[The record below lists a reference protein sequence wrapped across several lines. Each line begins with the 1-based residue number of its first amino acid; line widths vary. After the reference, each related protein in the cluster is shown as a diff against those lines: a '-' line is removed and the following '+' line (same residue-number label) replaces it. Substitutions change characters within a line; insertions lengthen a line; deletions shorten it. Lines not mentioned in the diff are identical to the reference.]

1 MASPFSMSQFAS
13 TDPHTLRP
21 AHALPLPAVQ
31 VFQRQQRTGQGLPVL
46 WRILHPSQAS
56 ATFSRLLAFLHHPTR
71 LPSPAPHT
79 PKTPTH
85 PTSCG
90 SCIWG
95 AGEIRPEDG
104 GRQQRDASGAQATQ
118 PICALQGPCKQRTPS
133 LRLPLS
139 VCLSHTHTHTPHD
152 STNRAP
158 SPGGFD
164 SQAQLPS
171 YRDGLVLTG
180 NEKASPAPEVTAE
193 GGRSSPGGGVAKAEK
208 NAFLS
213 SVGKDLCSPSAPNP
227 QTVPRAGRSQRD
239 PRQSL
244 GPSDATWK
252 SAPHRQLI
260 SENPQ
265 REARVTA
272 NSCCGWWGLF
282 SIGLS

>member
-1 MASPFSMSQFAS
+1 MACPFSLSQFAS
-13 TDPHTLRP
+13 TDPQTLRP
-21 AHALPLPAVQ
+21 AHSLPLPAVHI
-31 VFQRQQRTGQGLPVL
+31 FQRQQRTGKGLPVL

-180 NEKASPAPEVTAE
+180 KEKASPP
-193 GGRSSPGGGVAKAEK
+193 P
-208 NAFLS
+208 
-213 SVGKDLCSPSAPNP
+213 
-227 QTVPRAGRSQRD
+227 RSQQRVEETAPGEAWQRRKKTPSSHQWGRTSALPP
-239 PRQSL
+239 PRTHKRSQGQEGHRGTPGKAWAL
-244 GPSDATWK
+244 QTPRGR
-252 SAPHRQLI
+252 AP
-260 SENPQ
+260 P
-265 REARVTA
+265 TA
-272 NSCCGWWGLF
+272 S
-282 SIGLS
+282 